1 MTAHQIAWCSE
12 SFSSL
17 ISKDRRQGLGARD
30 QEVRSSGPPTPDPQ
44 HPSMVQAKKALAKK
58 TRTRKARAVSSGRS
72 TDYQNFIGGRWVPS
86 RSGEWIENRNPADVR
101 DVVGRFPLST
111 KEDVDAAVMAAGEAF
126 NHWRRTPAP
135 RRAEILFRLGEILIR
150 DKEKYTADMTREM
163 GKVLKEAGGDVQEAI
178 DCTYYAAGEGRRL
191 HGFTTP
197 AEMPNKFAMCV
208 RQPVGLCGLITPWN
222 FPMAIPSWKLMPALV
237 CGNTVVI
244 KPAEETPLST
254 YNLVKAC
261 EEAGV
266 PPGVVNLVMGRGS
279 VVGTRMTSHPSLRLI
294 SMTGSTETGRVIA
307 SACAERNA
315 ICSLEMGGKNAII
328 IMDDADIDNAIEGA
342 VWGAFGTSGQ
352 RCTAS
357 SRLIVHKRVYLQF
370 VKKLAERA
378 KALRVGNGADPQTDV
393 GPVVNEDAVHKIMD
407 YIDIGQNEDGATLA
421 CGGHHLTKGDYARG
435 YFIAPTVFTDV
446 TPDMRVA
453 QEEIFGPVTSVI
465 PTNSLDEAIEIANGV
480 RYGLSAAIYT
490 QDVNRAFHA
499 MNETYTGIFYV
510 NASTIGA
517 EVHLPFGG
525 TKATGNGH
533 REAGTQVL
541 DIFSEWKSVY
551 FDYSGKLQ
559 RAQIDEVEV

>member
-1 MTAHQIAWCSE
+1 MA
-12 SFSSL
+12 
-17 ISKDRRQGLGARD
+17 
-30 QEVRSSGPPTPDPQ
+30 
-44 HPSMVQAKKALAKK
+44 QAKKALGRNSKK
-58 TRTRKARAVSSGRS
+58 NGRAGGTQQRTTPKAYPNYINGE
-72 TDYQNFIGGRWVPS
+72 WVAS
-86 RSGEWIENRNPADVR
+86 RSGEWFENVNPADTR
-101 DVVGRFPLST
+101 DCVGRFPLST
-111 KEDVDAAVMAAGEAF
+111 REDIERAVGAARDAADK
-126 NHWRRTPAP
+126 WRRLPAP

-150 DKEKYTADMTREM
+150 RKDAFAREMTREM
-163 GKVLKEAGGDVQEAI
+163 GKVLKETGGDVQEAI

-191 HGFTTP
+191 HGFTAP
-197 AEMPNKFAMCV
+197 AEMPDKFAMCV

-222 FPMAIPSWKLMPALV
+222 FPMAIPSWKLIPALV

-244 KPAEETPLST
+244 KPAEDTPLST

-266 PPGVVNLVMGRGS
+266 PPGVVNLVTGYGET
-279 VVGTRMTSHPSLRLI
+279 VGATITSHPSLRLI
-294 SMTGSTETGRVIA
+294 SFTGSTETGRAVA
-307 SACAERNA
+307 YACAERNA

-328 IMDDADIDNAIEGA
+328 ILDDADVDNAVEGA

-357 SRLIVHKRVYLQF
+357 SRLIVHKKVY
-370 VKKLAERA
+370 KKFCAALVEKA
-378 KALRVGNGADPQTDV
+378 KLLRVGNGLNSKTEV
-393 GPVVNEDAVHKIMD
+393 GPVINEDATEKIMG

-421 CGGHHLTKGDYARG
+421 CGGHHLTKGDYAHG
-435 YFIAPTVFTDV
+435 YFIEPTVFTDV
-446 TPDMRVA
+446 SPDMRIA

-465 PTNSLDEAIEIANGV
+465 PANSLDEAIEIANGV

-551 FDYSGKLQ
+551 VDYSGKLQ
-559 RAQIDEVEV
+559 RAQIDNAVEDV

>member
-1 MTAHQIAWCSE
+1 MA
-12 SFSSL
+12 
-17 ISKDRRQGLGARD
+17 
-30 QEVRSSGPPTPDPQ
+30 
-44 HPSMVQAKKALAKK
+44 QAKKALAKK
-58 TRTRKARAVSSGRS
+58 ARKSAGRAANRS
-72 TDYQNFIGGRWVPS
+72 RSKTYQNYIGGRWVPS
-86 RSGEWIENRNPADVR
+86 AGGDWLENINPADTR
-101 DVVGRFPLST
+101 DVVGRFPLSNE
-111 KEDVDAAVMAAGEAF
+111 EDVDRAVAAAADAF
-126 NHWRRTPAP
+126 DHWRRTPAP

-150 DKEKYTADMTREM
+150 NKAAYAADMTREM
-163 GKVLKEAGGDVQEAI
+163 GKVLKETGGDVQEAI
-178 DCTYYAAGEGRRL
+178 DCTYYTAGEGRRL

-357 SRLIVHKRVYLQF
+357 SRLIVHQKVYRQF
-370 VKKLAERA
+370 ARQLIERA
-378 KALRVGNGADPQTDV
+378 KALRVGDGSDPKTDV
-393 GPVVNEDAVHKIMD
+393 GPVINERAVRKVLG
-407 YIDIGQNEDGATLA
+407 YIDIGEHED
-421 CGGHHLTKGDYARG
+421 
-435 YFIAPTVFTDV
+435 
-446 TPDMRVA
+446 
-453 QEEIFGPVTSVI
+453 
-465 PTNSLDEAIEIANGV
+465 
-480 RYGLSAAIYT
+480 
-490 QDVNRAFHA
+490 
-499 MNETYTGIFYV
+499 
-510 NASTIGA
+510 
-517 EVHLPFGG
+517 
-525 TKATGNGH
+525 
-533 REAGTQVL
+533 
-541 DIFSEWKSVY
+541 
-551 FDYSGKLQ
+551 
-559 RAQIDEVEV
+559 